1 MKKISIIWFK
11 KNLRISDNS
20 ALYKAS
26 KDQKIA
32 AIYINDPDI
41 INNDDFSYYHLDF
54 IKESLL
60 ELEIIFKKNKSSFN
74 VYYDKAINVLKK
86 INETYSIGKII
97 THYETGNWVTYCR
110 DKIITNYCKENGIEL
125 LEYQSNGIVRN
136 LSDRDGWSHLWN
148 KEMIKNQISTPDVSG
163 FLDLNAQSVH
173 ESFQKIKI
181 KKKKYNKIFFG
192 GESHATNTL
201 HSFLNDRGNY
211 YSKEMSSPVTADKS
225 CSRLSSYLAYGNISI
240 KQVLQETKKRQAFLR
255 ENKIRT
261 GWLKSLSSFS
271 SRLRWH
277 CHFIQKLEMQPN
289 LEFTNM
295 VRAYDGLRESYDP
308 NAFTSWKEGSTGF
321 PMIDACMRFLKS
333 NGWINFRMRAMLV
346 SFASYNLW
354 IDWRVTSKY
363 LSKYFIDYEP
373 GIHYNQFQMQSGV
386 TGMNAIRIYN
396 PVKQQQD
403 HDSEAKF
410 VRKWVPELLNVPLEY
425 IQYPHLLSEKMQ
437 KKVGCIIGKHYPSP
451 IVDLKISTLKAKKY
465 IYDIRATQ
473 KAKIESKKAY
483 IKHGSR
489 RKSRNINLFK

>member
-1 MKKISIIWFK
+1 MEKVSILWFK
-11 KNLRISDNS
+11 KNLRISDNP
-20 ALYKAS
+20 ALHKAS
-26 KDQKIA
+26 EEQKIA

-41 INNDDFSYYHLDF
+41 INGDDFSSYHLDF

-60 ELEIIFKKNKSSFN
+60 ELEIIFKKNKSSLN
-74 VYYDKAINVLKK
+74 VYNDKAINVLKK
-86 INETYSIGKII
+86 INETFSIRKII
-97 THYETGNWVTYCR
+97 THYETGNWVTFCR
-110 DKIITNYCKENGIEL
+110 DKIITNYCKTNGIEL
-125 LEYQSNGIVRN
+125 LEYQSNGVVRN

-148 KEMIKNQISTPDVSG
+148 KEMIKDQISTPDVSS
-163 FLDLNAQSVH
+163 FLHLNAQSVH
-173 ESFQKIKI
+173 ESFEKIKI
-181 KKKKYNKIFFG
+181 EKKKYNKIFFG
-192 GESHATNTL
+192 GESHALKTL
-201 HSFLNDRGNY
+201 NSFLNDRGNY
-211 YSKEMSSPVTADKS
+211 YSKEMSSPITAHKS

-240 KQVLQETKKRQAFLR
+240 KQVYQETKKRQSYLR

-295 VRAYDGLRESYDP
+295 VRVYDGIRESP
-308 NAFTSWKEGSTGF
+308 NSEAFINWTKGTTGF
-321 PMIDACMRFLKS
+321 PMIDACMRFLKY

-396 PVKQQQD
+396 PIKQQKD
-403 HDSEAKF
+403 HDPEAKF
-410 VRKWVPELLNVPLEY
+410 VRTWVPELKNVPLEY

-437 KKVGCIIGKHYPSP
+437 KKTGCLIDVHYPSP
-451 IVDLKISTLKAKKY
+451 IVDLKISTLKAKKT
-465 IYDIRATQ
+465 IYGIRATQ
-473 KAKIESKKAY
+473 KAKFESKKAF

-489 RKSRNINLFK
+489 RKNRNINLFK

>member
-1 MKKISIIWFK
+1 MKNLTLLWFK
-11 KNLRISDNS
+11 KDLRTSDNA
-20 ALYKAS
+20 ALYEAS
-26 KDQKIA
+26 KDENSA
-32 AIYINDPDI
+32 AIYIHDPDI
-41 INNDDFSYYHLDF
+41 INGKDFSFYHLDF
-54 IKESLL
+54 IKDSLL
-60 ELEIIFKKNKSSFN
+60 ELENNFRSNNSFLNIYHDQALNVFKKLNGDFLVK
-74 VYYDKAINVLKK
+74 
-86 INETYSIGKII
+86 KII
-97 THYETGNWVTYCR
+97 THYETGNWTVHRR
-110 DKIITNYCKENGIEL
+110 DKVITDYCKQNSIKL
-125 LEYQSNGIVRN
+125 LEYPSNGVVRN
-136 LSDRDGWSHLWN
+136 LEDRDGWSHLWN
-148 KEMIKNQISTPDVSG
+148 KEMNKEKIKVPNISS
-163 FLDLNAQSVH
+163 FIKLDSYSVD
-173 ESFQKIKI
+173 ESFDKIKI

-211 YSKEMSSPVTADKS
+211 YSKEMSSPVTAYKS
-225 CSRLSSYLAYGNISI
+225 CSRLSSYLTYGNISI
-240 KQVLQETKKRQAFLR
+240 KQVLQKTKKRQAFLR

-295 VRAYDGLRESYDP
+295 VRAYDGLRESYDS

-410 VRKWVPELLNVPLEY
+410 VRKWVPELLNIPLEY

-473 KAKIESKKAY
+473 KAKLESKKAY

>member
-1 MKKISIIWFK
+1 MEKVSILWFK

-20 ALYKAS
+20 ALHKAS
-26 KDQKIA
+26 EEQKIA

-41 INNDDFSYYHLDF
+41 INGDDFSSYHLDF

-60 ELEIIFKKNKSSFN
+60 ELEIIFKKNKSSLN
-74 VYYDKAINVLKK
+74 VYNDKAINVLKK
-86 INETYSIGKII
+86 INETFTIRKII
-97 THYETGNWVTYCR
+97 THYETGNWVTFCR
-110 DKIITNYCKENGIEL
+110 DKIITNYCKTNGIEL
-125 LEYQSNGIVRN
+125 LEYQSNGVVRN

-148 KEMIKNQISTPDVSG
+148 KEMIKDQIATPDVSG
-163 FLDLNAQSVH
+163 FLHLKAQSVH
-173 ESFQKIKI
+173 ESFEKIKI
-181 KKKKYNKIFFG
+181 EKKKYNKIFFG
-192 GESHATNTL
+192 GESHALKTL
-201 HSFLNDRGNY
+201 NSFLNDRGNY
-211 YSKEMSSPVTADKS
+211 YSKEMSSPITAHKS

-240 KQVLQETKKRQAFLR
+240 KKVYQETKKRQTYLR

-295 VRAYDGLRESYDP
+295 VRVYDGIRESP
-308 NAFTSWKEGSTGF
+308 NSEAFINWTKGTTGF
-321 PMIDACMRFLKS
+321 PMIDACMRFLKY

-396 PVKQQQD
+396 PIKQQKD
-403 HDSEAKF
+403 HDPEAKF
-410 VRKWVPELLNVPLEY
+410 VRTWVPELKNVPLEY

-437 KKVGCIIGKHYPSP
+437 KKTGCLIDVHYPSP
-451 IVDLKISTLKAKKY
+451 IVDLKISTLKAKKT
-465 IYDIRATQ
+465 IYGIRATQ
-473 KAKIESKKAY
+473 KAKFESKKAF

-489 RKSRNINLFK
+489 RKNRNINLFK

>member
-1 MKKISIIWFK
+1 MEKVSILWFK
-11 KNLRISDNS
+11 KNLRISDNP
-20 ALYKAS
+20 ALHKAS
-26 KDQKIA
+26 EEQKIA

-41 INNDDFSYYHLDF
+41 INGDDFSSYHLDF

-60 ELEIIFKKNKSSFN
+60 ELEIIFKKNKSSLN
-74 VYYDKAINVLKK
+74 VYNDKAINVLKK
-86 INETYSIGKII
+86 INETFSIRKII
-97 THYETGNWVTYCR
+97 THYETGNWVTFCR
-110 DKIITNYCKENGIEL
+110 DKIITNYCKTNGIEL
-125 LEYQSNGIVRN
+125 LEYQSNGVVRN

-148 KEMIKNQISTPDVSG
+148 KEMIKDQISTPDISS
-163 FLDLNAQSVH
+163 FLHLNAQSVH
-173 ESFQKIKI
+173 ESFEKIKI
-181 KKKKYNKIFFG
+181 EKKKYNKIFFG
-192 GESHATNTL
+192 GESHALKTL
-201 HSFLNDRGNY
+201 NSFLNDRGNY
-211 YSKEMSSPVTADKS
+211 YSKEMSSPITAHKS

-240 KQVLQETKKRQAFLR
+240 KQVYQETKKRQSYLR

-295 VRAYDGLRESYDP
+295 VRVYDGIRESP
-308 NAFTSWKEGSTGF
+308 NSEAFTNWKKGTTGF
-321 PMIDACMRFLKS
+321 PMIDACMRFLKY

-396 PVKQQQD
+396 PIKQQKD
-403 HDSEAKF
+403 HDPEAKF
-410 VRKWVPELLNVPLEY
+410 VRTWVPELKNVPLEY

-437 KKVGCIIGKHYPSP
+437 KKTGCLIDVHYPSP
-451 IVDLKISTLKAKKY
+451 IVDLKISTLKAKKT
-465 IYDIRATQ
+465 IYGIRATQ
-473 KAKIESKKAY
+473 KAKFESKKAF

-489 RKSRNINLFK
+489 RKNRNINLFK